1 MTELTVTLPD
11 ELARKAEAAGILND
25 EGIERA
31 LRDALRR
38 GAGRKLLEII
48 KTMQAGDVV
57 PMSEEEIQAEI
68 DAVRAERRV
77 KRDAPGT

>member
-25 EGIERA
+25 QGIERA
-31 LRDALRR
+31 LRDALKRE
-38 GAGRKLLEII
+38 AGLKFLEIS
-48 KTMQAGDVV
+48 KAVQAAGVP

-68 DAVRAERRV
+68 DAVRKARR
-77 KRDAPGT
+77 RGASPRR